1 MELNTLQKAEKQL
14 TLFVTF
20 QVASANIEKFKEAH
34 RPVWKACSEEPECL
48 LFDVFQP
55 PDQPGRF
62 RFVEVWSKGRE
73 WFEKE
78 QMTKPY
84 YASLWER
91 SKPLWIADIH
101 MEYFEREGEGSVWSD
116 DYLVSGKKKE
126 KGKEKEKEKEKEK
139 GGELAST

>member
-48 LFDVFQP
+48 LFDVFQH

-73 WFEKE
+73 WFEKLCLGNPPTSNL
-78 QMTKPY
+78 MVST
-84 YASLWER
+84 R
-91 SKPLWIADIH
+91 S
-101 MEYFEREGEGSVWSD
+101 R
-116 DYLVSGKKKE
+116 
-126 KGKEKEKEKEKEK
+126 
-139 GGELAST
+139 